1 MIINSPFKARWVWY
15 CLLCVLLWGPYT
27 IVAKLGSREIPATT
41 MQFLFTIGSLPV
53 GLALLAVRKFKLEK
67 DGKGIFHATFTG
79 FLSGIGGMG
88 LFAAYGSGGNTAVIT
103 TASSLYP
110 MVTVVLAVLILRERL
125 TWIQVV
131 GLAFATAAFVLFS
144 L

>member
-1 MIINSPFKARWVWY
+1 
-15 CLLCVLLWGPYT
+15 
-27 IVAKLGSREIPATT
+27 
-41 MQFLFTIGSLPV
+41 
-53 GLALLAVRKFKLEK
+53 
-67 DGKGIFHATFTG
+67 
-79 FLSGIGGMG
+79 
-88 LFAAYGSGGNTAVIT
+88 
-103 TASSLYP
+103 